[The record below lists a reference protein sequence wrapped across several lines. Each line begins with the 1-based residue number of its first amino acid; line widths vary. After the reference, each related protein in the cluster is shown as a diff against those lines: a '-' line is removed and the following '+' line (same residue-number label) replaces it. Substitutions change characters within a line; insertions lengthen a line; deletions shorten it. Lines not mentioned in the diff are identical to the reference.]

1 MKANDVKYGRIL
13 VGIAR
18 FASAMLSPLLMP
30 TYGVLIALW
39 CSYLSAYDVGL
50 RVTILLVVLG
60 ITCVLPMFF
69 IATLHHFKF
78 IVDKKLIDRKERLW
92 PFIFALVCYIAATY
106 YLYSRVHA
114 PMWMVMFCAGGAL
127 TVLVSAVVNMWW
139 KISAHMAGMAG
150 IVALIYNMH
159 VQITEAFNL
168 LWVMIVAVSLCG
180 ILGSARII
188 LARHTLGQVIA
199 GVINGFLCVT
209 LLMQLF
215 G

>member
-13 VGIAR
+13 VGLSR
-18 FASAMLSPLLMP
+18 FASAMLSPLLIP

-39 CSYLSAYDVGL
+39 CSYLSAYDMGL
-50 RVTILLVVLG
+50 RVTVLLVVAG

-69 IATLHHFKF
+69 IATLHHFKL
-78 IVDKKLIDRKERLW
+78 ITDKLLVNRKERIL
-92 PFIFALVCYIAATY
+92 PFIFTLLCHAAAAY

-114 PMWMVMFCAGGAL
+114 PMWVVMFSAGGAL
-127 TVLVSAVVNMWW
+127 AVLTSAVVNHWW

-159 VQITEAFNL
+159 MMMTEAFNL
-168 LWVMIVAVSLCG
+168 VWVLMVAVLICG
-180 ILGSARII
+180 MLGTARIV
-188 LARHTLGQVIA
+188 LGRHTLGQVLA
-199 GVINGFLCVT
+199 GALNGFFCVS

>member
-1 MKANDVKYGRIL
+1 MKANDVKYGRIM
-13 VGIAR
+13 VGLSR
-18 FASAMLSPLLMP
+18 FASAMLSPLLVP

-39 CSYLSAYDVGL
+39 CSYLSAYDMGL
-50 RVTILLVVLG
+50 RVTVLLVVGG

-69 IATLHHFKF
+69 ITTLHHFKF
-78 IVDKKLIDRKERLW
+78 ITDKNLVDRKERLL
-92 PFIFALVCYIAATY
+92 PFIFALACYVAAAF
-106 YLYSRVHA
+106 YLHTRVHA

-127 TVLVSAVVNMWW
+127 AVTISAVVNLWW

-159 VQITEAFNL
+159 VLVTEAFNL
-168 LWVMIVAVSLCG
+168 VWVLMVAVLLCG
-180 ILGSARII
+180 MLGSARII
-188 LARHTLGQVIA
+188 LGRHTLGQVIA
-199 GVINGFLCVT
+199 VALNGFFCVT

>member
-13 VGIAR
+13 VGLAR

-69 IATLHHFKF
+69 I
-78 IVDKKLIDRKERLW
+78 VDKKLIERKERLW
-92 PFIFALVCYIAATY
+92 PFIFALVCYIAAAY

-199 GVINGFLCVT
+199 GAINGFLCVT

>member
-13 VGIAR
+13 VGLAR

-92 PFIFALVCYIAATY
+92 PFVFALVCYVAA
-106 YLYSRVHA
+106 A
-114 PMWMVMFCAGGAL
+114 
-127 TVLVSAVVNMWW
+127 
-139 KISAHMAGMAG
+139 
-150 IVALIYNMH
+150 
-159 VQITEAFNL
+159 
-168 LWVMIVAVSLCG
+168 
-180 ILGSARII
+180 
-188 LARHTLGQVIA
+188 
-199 GVINGFLCVT
+199 
-209 LLMQLF
+209 
-215 G
+215 

>member
-13 VGIAR
+13 VGLAR

-78 IVDKKLIDRKERLW
+78 IVDKNSSTVRNACGRSSLRL
-92 PFIFALVCYIAATY
+92 
-106 YLYSRVHA
+106 
-114 PMWMVMFCAGGAL
+114 CA
-127 TVLVSAVVNMWW
+127 
-139 KISAHMAGMAG
+139 
-150 IVALIYNMH
+150 
-159 VQITEAFNL
+159 
-168 LWVMIVAVSLCG
+168 
-180 ILGSARII
+180 
-188 LARHTLGQVIA
+188 
-199 GVINGFLCVT
+199 T
-209 LLMQLF
+209 LLRRITSTAVF
-215 G
+215 TPRCGW

>member
-1 MKANDVKYGRIL
+1 M
-13 VGIAR
+13 
-18 FASAMLSPLLMP
+18 
-30 TYGVLIALW
+30 
-39 CSYLSAYDVGL
+39 
-50 RVTILLVVLG
+50 TILLVVLG

-92 PFIFALVCYIAATY
+92 PFVFALVCYIAAAY

-199 GVINGFLCVT
+199 GAINGFLCVT

>member
-1 MKANDVKYGRIL
+1 MKANDMKYGRIA
-13 VGIAR
+13 VGLSR

-50 RVTILLVVLG
+50 RVTILLVVMG
-60 ITCVLPMFF
+60 ITCVLPMCF
-69 IATLHHFKF
+69 IATLYHYKV
-78 IVDKKLIDRKERLW
+78 ITEKNLVKRQERLW
-92 PFIFALVCYIAATY
+92 PYAFAVVCYAAAAY
-106 YLYSRVHA
+106 YMHTRVHA
-114 PMWMVMFCAGGAL
+114 PRWVVMFCAGCAL
-127 TVLVSAVVNMWW
+127 TVLTSALVSLRW

-159 VQITEAFNL
+159 VLVTEAFNL
-168 LWVMIVAVSLCG
+168 LWVLIVAVALCG

-188 LARHTLGQVIA
+188 LGRHTLGQVLA
-199 GVINGFLCVT
+199 GTLNGFVCVT